1 MRWKVPFALINRS
14 LSVKLFLAVT
24 TVIGLTIAVFVLVQ
38 VQHETEM
45 LISLFLC
52 LSAVLYFCLYL
63 LVLRP
68 VQHLTEI
75 VKEIDRGEY
84 DGGEQVRGED
94 ELGQLA
100 LSLSELNRK
109 LEARTAD
116 LIRKG
121 VDYQALISSVSN
133 YVVAINRNFEII
145 MVNER
150 FQSKFGMRSKGIC
163 YRDWKNRS
171 SKCENCLVE
180 QSFSDGQIHTSEE
193 TVIFRDGSRGQMEVR
208 ATPVKN
214 EQGEVIYVLE
224 AATDITEK
232 RKLEQEIGPGT
243 GSLEERVAERLKHLQ
258 ASEEKYRTMFERCQD
273 MIWFTDPQGQ
283 IVDINPCGV
292 DMLGYR
298 KKDELLAVG
307 SLSDLFEGPGE
318 MERFRQQ
325 LLANGMV
332 RDLLTRYKTKGGNAL
347 DISLSANLISDE
359 DGRIIG
365 YQGIARDITQQKQI
379 IDEMRRNS
387 EQLSALNRISLTVS
401 SSLQV
406 NEVLANTI
414 DLIVN
419 VLQVGSVR
427 VYLLAEGG
435 KHLYLA
441 AAHGLSREFVQHPLV
456 QRRALGEG
464 LLGQVAQQ
472 GETVIAEEVHQ
483 LGSLYR
489 DAVQKEGLQSV
500 AYIPLRSKG
509 NTVGVLSAS
518 SHFSEKFSSQ
528 QIEFLTSIGN
538 QIGMAVENANLY
550 EETRKALEDLSA
562 AQEQVMRTEK
572 LASLG
577 KLAATIAHE
586 INNPLAVV
594 LTYIRL
600 MLKLID
606 RQHFTP
612 ERLEDINRYLV
623 TMEAETSRCGEIV
636 KNLLAFARQS
646 QIDMKANSIR
656 EIIDRTLPLVSHD
669 LELRG
674 IKLVKNLEAHIPQV
688 HCDFKQIQQALLNVL
703 GNAAEAMTEGGILTL
718 EVCQS
723 AKGDYVEVVV
733 TDTGYGIPPENLK
746 DVFEPFFTT
755 KEERKGVGLGLA
767 VVYGIVAR
775 HQGKIEVESP
785 PVGGET
791 GSRFSILLPIEVKTA
806 EAPGEKGPARSP
818 TNFDMSTGGIG

>member
-1 MRWKVPFALINRS
+1 MALIKRS
-14 LSVKLFLAVT
+14 LSLKLFLAVT
-24 TVIGLTIAVFVLVQ
+24 TVIGLIMLAFALMNTQYEKKI
-38 VQHETEM
+38 

-52 LSAVLYFCLYL
+52 LSAGLYFCLL
-63 LVLRP
+63 FLVLRP
-68 VQHLTEI
+68 VRRLAEMAKQ
-75 VKEIDRGEY
+75 IDHGDDNGRVSVGS
-84 DGGEQVRGED
+84 ED
-94 ELGQLA
+94 EFEQLGVSLNE
-100 LSLSELNRK
+100 LSRK
-109 LEARTAD
+109 LKVRTAD
-116 LIRKG
+116 LLKKRAA
-121 VDYQALISSVSN
+121 YQALISSVSN

-150 FQSKFGMRSKGIC
+150 FQSEFGMHSEGIC

-171 SKCENCLVE
+171 SKCENCPVE
-180 QSFSDGQIHTSEE
+180 RSFLDGEIHTSEE
-193 TVIFRDGSRGQMEVR
+193 TVVFKDGRQGQMEVR
-208 ATPVKN
+208 TTPVKN

-243 GSLEERVAERLKHLQ
+243 GSLEERVVERFKHLQ

-273 MIWFTDPQGQ
+273 MIWFTDPQGKM
-283 IVDINPCGV
+283 VDINPCGV

-298 KKDELLAVG
+298 IKDELLAVD
-307 SLSDLFEGPGE
+307 SLSELLEDPGE
-318 MERFRQQ
+318 LARFRQQ
-325 LLANGMV
+325 LLENGMV
-332 RDLLTRYKTKGGNAL
+332 KDLVTRYKTKQGNAL

-359 DGRIIG
+359 NGRIIG
-365 YQGIARDITQQKQI
+365 YEGIARDITRQKQM

-406 NEVLANTI
+406 EEVLANTI
-414 DLIVN
+414 DLIIS

-427 VYLLAEGG
+427 VYFLAEGG
-435 KHLYLA
+435 EHLYLA
-441 AAHGLSREFVQHPLV
+441 AARGLSREFVENPLV

-464 LLGQVAQQ
+464 LLGDVALQ
-472 GETVIAEEVHQ
+472 GETVIAEDPSQV
-483 LGSLYR
+483 GALYR
-489 DAVQKEGLQSV
+489 DAVQREGLQSV

-509 NTVGVLSAS
+509 RTVGVLSAS

-550 EETRKALEDLSA
+550 EKTRKALEDVSA

-586 INNPLAVV
+586 INNPIAVV

-600 MLKLID
+600 MLKLIG
-606 RQHFTP
+606 RQHFSP
-612 ERLEDINRYLV
+612 ERLEDINRYLA

-656 EIIDRTLPLVSHD
+656 KIIDRTLPLVSHD

-674 IKLVKNLEAHIPQV
+674 IRLVKKLEEHIPDVQ
-688 HCDFKQIQQALLNVL
+688 CDFKQIQQVVLNVL
-703 GNAAEAMTEGGILTL
+703 GNAAEAMTEGGTLTL
-718 EVCQS
+718 QVCQA

-733 TDTGYGIPPENLK
+733 TDTGCGIPPENLK
-746 DVFEPFFTT
+746 DIFEPFFTT
-755 KEERKGVGLGLA
+755 KEQGKGVGLGLA

-775 HQGKIEVESP
+775 HHGTVEVESP
-785 PVGGET
+785 PVGGES
-791 GSRFSILLPIEVKTA
+791 GSRFRIRLPIAVETG
-806 EAPGEKGPARSP
+806 EADEPGGDSQI
-818 TNFDMSTGGIG
+818 SHQL

>member
-1 MRWKVPFALINRS
+1 MRRKLPLALINRS

-24 TVIGLTIAVFVLVQ
+24 TVISLTIGAFTLVEVEHEKKVL
-38 VQHETEM
+38 
-45 LISLFLC
+45 IILFLC
-52 LSAVLYFCLYL
+52 LLGGLYFCLHF

-68 VQHLTEI
+68 VGRLADMAKQ
-75 VKEIDRGEY
+75 IDHGDY
-84 DGGEQVRGED
+84 DGRVSVGSED

-100 LSLSELNRK
+100 VSLNELSRK
-109 LEARTAD
+109 LKVRTAD
-116 LIRKG
+116 LIKKR

-150 FQSKFGMRSKGIC
+150 FQSEFGMHSEGIC

-171 SKCENCLVE
+171 TKCENCPVE
-180 QSFSDGQIHTSEE
+180 RSFLDGKIHTSEE
-193 TVIFRDGSRGQMEVR
+193 TVVFKDGRQGQMEVR
-208 ATPVKN
+208 TTPVKN
-214 EQGEVIYVLE
+214 ERGEVIYVLE

-232 RKLEQEIGPGT
+232 RRLEEELGPGA
-243 GSLEERVAERLKHLQ
+243 GSLEERVAERFKHLQ

-273 MIWFTDPQGQ
+273 MILFADPQGKM
-283 IVDINPCGV
+283 VDINPCGV

-298 KKDELLAVG
+298 SKDELLAVG
-307 SLSDLFEGPGE
+307 SLSELFENPAE
-318 MERFRQQ
+318 LARFRQQ

-332 RDLLTRYKTKGGNAL
+332 RDLVTRYKTKEGKAL

-359 DGRIIG
+359 NGRIIG
-365 YQGIARDITQQKQI
+365 YEGIARDISRQKQMV
-379 IDEMRRNS
+379 DEMRRNS

-414 DLIVN
+414 DLIVS
-419 VLQVGSVR
+419 VLEVGSVR

-435 KHLYLA
+435 EHLYLA
-441 AAHGLSREFVQHPLV
+441 AAHGLSREFVEDPLV

-464 LLGQVAQQ
+464 LLEEVAQQ
-472 GETVIAEEVHQ
+472 GEAVIAEDAKQ

-509 NTVGVLSAS
+509 HTVGVLSAS

-550 EETRKALEDLSA
+550 EKTRKALEDLGA

-600 MLKLID
+600 MLKLIG

-612 ERLEDINRYLV
+612 ERLEDINRYLA
-623 TMEAETSRCGEIV
+623 TMEAETSRCGDIV

-674 IKLVKNLEAHIPQV
+674 IRLVKNVEAHIPHV

-703 GNAAEAMTEGGILTL
+703 GNAAEAMTEGGTLTL
-718 EVCQS
+718 QVCQA
-723 AKGDYVEVVV
+723 AKGGYVEVVV
-733 TDTGYGIPPENLK
+733 TDTGCGIPPENLK
-746 DVFEPFFTT
+746 DIFEPFFTT

-775 HQGKIEVESP
+775 HHGKIEVESP
-785 PVGGET
+785 PVGGES
-791 GSRFSILLPIEVKTA
+791 GSRFRILLPIAVETG
-806 EAPGEKGPARSP
+806 EADE
-818 TNFDMSTGGIG
+818 GGRTRQISHQL

>member
-1 MRWKVPFALINRS
+1 MRRKLPLALLNRS
-14 LSVKLFLAVT
+14 LSVKLFLAVI
-24 TVIGLTIAVFVLVQ
+24 TVIGLIMLAFALMNTQYEKKI
-38 VQHETEM
+38 

-52 LSAVLYFCLYL
+52 LSASLYCCLYF

-68 VQHLTEI
+68 VRRLTELTNH
-75 VKEIDRGEY
+75 IDQGNY
-84 DGGEQVRGED
+84 DRPVSVGSED
-94 ELGQLA
+94 ELGQLVE
-100 LSLSELNRK
+100 SLNELNRK
-109 LEARTAD
+109 LKARTAD
-116 LIRKG
+116 LLKKRA
-121 VDYQALISSVSN
+121 DYQALISSVSN
-133 YVVAINRNFEII
+133 YVVAINRNFEIV

-150 FQSKFGMRSKGIC
+150 FQSEFGIHSEGIC

-171 SKCENCLVE
+171 TKCENCPVE
-180 QSFSDGQIHTSEE
+180 RSFLDGKIHTSEE
-193 TVIFRDGSRGQMEVR
+193 TVVFKDGRQGQMAVR
-208 ATPVKN
+208 TTPVKN
-214 EQGEVIYVLE
+214 EQGDVIYVLE

-232 RKLEQEIGPGT
+232 RRLEEELGPGA
-243 GSLEERVAERLKHLQ
+243 GSLEERVAERFKHLQ
-258 ASEEKYRTMFERCQD
+258 TSAEKYRTMFERCQD
-273 MIWFTDPQGQ
+273 MILFADPQGK

-292 DMLGYR
+292 DMLGYGS
-298 KKDELLAVG
+298 KDELLAVD
-307 SLSDLFEGPGE
+307 SLSELFDDPGE
-318 MERFRQQ
+318 LARFRQQ
-325 LLANGMV
+325 LLENGMV
-332 RDLLTRYKTKGGNAL
+332 KGLVTRYKTKHGNTL

-359 DGRIIG
+359 NGRIIG
-365 YQGIARDITQQKQI
+365 YEGIARDITRQKQM

-406 NEVLANTI
+406 EEVLANTI
-414 DLIVN
+414 DLIVS

-427 VYLLAEGG
+427 VYFLAEGG
-435 KHLYLA
+435 EHLYLA
-441 AAHGLSREFVQHPLV
+441 AAHGLSREFVEDPLV

-464 LLGQVAQQ
+464 LLGDVAQQ
-472 GETVIAEEVHQ
+472 GETVIAEDTNQV
-483 LGSLYR
+483 GALYR

-509 NTVGVLSAS
+509 RTVGVLSAS

-550 EETRKALEDLSA
+550 EKTRKALEDVSA

-600 MLKLID
+600 MLKLIG

-612 ERLEDINRYLV
+612 ERLEDINRYLA
-623 TMEAETSRCGEIV
+623 TMEVETSRCGEIV

-656 EIIDRTLPLVSHD
+656 KIIDRTLPLVSHD

-674 IKLVKNLEAHIPQV
+674 IRLVKKLEEHIPDVQ
-688 HCDFKQIQQALLNVL
+688 CDFKQIQQALLNVL
-703 GNAAEAMTEGGILTL
+703 GNAAEAMTEGGTLTL
-718 EVCQS
+718 QVCQA
-723 AKGDYVEVVV
+723 AKTGYVEVVV
-733 TDTGYGIPPENLK
+733 TDTGCGIPPENLK
-746 DVFEPFFTT
+746 DIFEPFFTT

-775 HQGKIEVESP
+775 HRGTIEVESP

-791 GSRFSILLPIEVKTA
+791 GSRFRILLPIAVETG
-806 EAPGEKGPARSP
+806 EADEPEGTSQI
-818 TNFDMSTGGIG
+818 SSQL

>member
-1 MRWKVPFALINRS
+1 MRRKQPFSLINRS
-14 LSVKLFLAVT
+14 LSLKLFLALT
-24 TVIGLTIAVFVLVQ
+24 TVIGLTLVAFTLIK
-38 VQHETEM
+38 VQHEKIA

-52 LSAVLYFCLYL
+52 LSAGLYGCLYF

-68 VQHLTEI
+68 VHRLADMA
-75 VKEIDRGEY
+75 KEIDRGNH
-84 DGGEQVRGED
+84 DGRTRVRAED

-100 LSLSELNRK
+100 QSLNKLNRK
-109 LEARTAD
+109 LEVRTVD
-116 LIRKG
+116 LIKKR

-133 YVVAINRNFEII
+133 YVVAINRNFEMI
-145 MVNER
+145 MVNDR
-150 FQSKFGMRSKGIC
+150 FQSAFGMRSEGIC
-163 YRDWKNRS
+163 YRDWKKRDT
-171 SKCENCLVE
+171 KCENCLVE
-180 QSFSDGQIHTSEE
+180 KSFLDGRIHASEE
-193 TVIFRDGSRGQMEVR
+193 TVIFKDGSRGRIAVR

-214 EQGEVIYVLE
+214 ERGEVIYVLE

-232 RKLEQEIGPGT
+232 RHLEEEIGPGT

-283 IVDINPCGV
+283 MVDINPCGV
-292 DMLGYR
+292 DMLGYPS
-298 KKDELLAVG
+298 KDELLEVG
-307 SLSDLFEGPGE
+307 SLSELFQDPGE
-318 MERFRQQ
+318 VERFRQQ

-332 RDLLTRYKTKGGNAL
+332 RDLVTRYKTKQGMSL
-347 DISLSANLISDE
+347 DVLLSANLISDE
-359 DGRIIG
+359 NGRIIG
-365 YQGIARDITQQKQI
+365 YQGIARDITQQKQMI
-379 IDEMRRNS
+379 EEMRRNS

-406 NEVLANTI
+406 DEVLANSI
-414 DLIVN
+414 DLIVS

-427 VYLLAEGG
+427 VYLLAEDGE
-435 KHLYLA
+435 HLYLA
-441 AAHGLSREFVQHPLV
+441 AAHGLSREFVENPLV

-464 LLGQVAQQ
+464 LLGEVAQQ
-472 GETVIAEEVHQ
+472 GETIIAEGINQV
-483 LGSLYR
+483 GSIYR

-509 NTVGVLSAS
+509 QTLGVLSAS
-518 SHFSEKFSSQ
+518 SHSTEKFSSQ

-550 EETRKALEDLSA
+550 EKTRKALEDVSA

-586 INNPLAVV
+586 INNPLAAV

-600 MLKLID
+600 MLKLIA

-612 ERLEDINRYLV
+612 ERLEDINRYLA

-646 QIDMKANSIR
+646 QVDMKANSIR
-656 EIIDRTLPLVSHD
+656 EIIDRTLPLVLHD

-674 IKLVKNLEAHIPQV
+674 IRLVKNLEAHIPQV

-703 GNAAEAMTEGGILTL
+703 GNAAEAMTEGGTLTL
-718 EVCQS
+718 QVCQ
-723 AKGDYVEVVV
+723 ATKGDYVEVVV
-733 TDTGYGIPPENLK
+733 TDTGCGIPPESLK
-746 DVFEPFFTT
+746 DIFEPFFTT

-775 HQGKIEVESP
+775 HHGKIEVESP
-785 PVGGET
+785 PAGGET
-791 GSRFSILLPIEVKTA
+791 GSRFRILLPVAVETA
-806 EAPGEKGPARSP
+806 EAGEGERTSQISHLP
-818 TNFDMSTGGIG
+818 

>member
-1 MRWKVPFALINRS
+1 MRRKLPLALINRS

-24 TVIGLTIAVFVLVQ
+24 TVIGLTIVAFALVK
-38 VQHETEM
+38 VQHEKKM

-52 LSAVLYFCLYL
+52 LSAGLYFCLHF

-68 VQHLTEI
+68 VRRLADMAKQ
-75 VKEIDRGEY
+75 IDHGDY
-84 DGGEQVRGED
+84 DGRVSVGSED
-94 ELGQLA
+94 ELEQLA
-100 LSLSELNRK
+100 VSLNELSRK
-109 LEARTAD
+109 LKMRTTD
-116 LIRKG
+116 LIKKR

-133 YVVAINRNFEII
+133 YVVAINRNFEMI

-150 FQSKFGMRSKGIC
+150 FQSEFGMHSEGIC

-171 SKCENCLVE
+171 TKCENCPVE
-180 QSFSDGQIHTSEE
+180 RSFLDGKIHTSEE
-193 TVIFRDGSRGQMEVR
+193 TVVFKDGRQGQMEVR
-208 ATPVKN
+208 TTPVKN

-232 RKLEQEIGPGT
+232 RRLEGELGPGA
-243 GSLEERVAERLKHLQ
+243 GSLEERVAERFKHLQ
-258 ASEEKYRTMFERCQD
+258 TLEEKYRTMFERCQD
-273 MIWFTDPQGQ
+273 MILFADPQGK

-298 KKDELLAVG
+298 SKDELLAVD
-307 SLSDLFEGPGE
+307 SLSELFENPGE
-318 MERFRQQ
+318 LARFRQQ
-325 LLANGMV
+325 LLENGMV
-332 RDLLTRYKTKGGNAL
+332 KDLVTRYKTKQGNAL

-359 DGRIIG
+359 NGRIIG
-365 YQGIARDITQQKQI
+365 YEGIARDITRHKQM

-406 NEVLANTI
+406 EEVLANTI
-414 DLIVN
+414 DLIIS

-427 VYLLAEGG
+427 VYFLAEGG
-435 KHLYLA
+435 EHLYLA
-441 AAHGLSREFVQHPLV
+441 AARGLSREFVENPLV

-464 LLGQVAQQ
+464 LLGDVALQ
-472 GETVIAEEVHQ
+472 GETVIAEDTSQV
-483 LGSLYR
+483 GTLYR

-509 NTVGVLSAS
+509 HTVGVLSAS
-518 SHFSEKFSSQ
+518 SHSSQQFSSQ

-550 EETRKALEDLSA
+550 EKTRKALEDVSA

-586 INNPLAVV
+586 INNPIAVI

-600 MLKLID
+600 MLKLIG
-606 RQHFTP
+606 RQRFTP
-612 ERLEDINRYLV
+612 ERLEDINRYLA

-656 EIIDRTLPLVSHD
+656 KIIDRTLPLVSHD

-674 IKLVKNLEAHIPQV
+674 IRLVKKLEEHIPDIQ
-688 HCDFKQIQQALLNVL
+688 CDFKQIQQALLNVL
-703 GNAAEAMTEGGILTL
+703 GNAAEAMTEGGTLTL
-718 EVCQS
+718 QVCQA

-733 TDTGYGIPPENLK
+733 TDTGCGIPPENLK
-746 DVFEPFFTT
+746 DIFEPFFTT

-775 HQGKIEVESP
+775 HQGTVEVESP
-785 PVGGET
+785 PVDGES
-791 GSRFSILLPIEVKTA
+791 GSRFRIRLPIAVETG
-806 EAPGEKGPARSP
+806 EADEREGDSQI
-818 TNFDMSTGGIG
+818 SHQL

>member
-1 MRWKVPFALINRS
+1 MRRKLSLALINRG
-14 LSVKLFLAVT
+14 LSVKLFVAVT
-24 TVIGLTIAVFVLVQ
+24 TVIGLIIVAFALVKVQ
-38 VQHETEM
+38 VEKKT

-52 LSAVLYFCLYL
+52 LSAGLYFCLHF

-68 VQHLTEI
+68 VRRLADMAEQM
-75 VKEIDRGEY
+75 DRGEH
-84 DGGEQVRGED
+84 DGRPQVKAED
-94 ELGQLA
+94 ELAQLGQRLN
-100 LSLSELNRK
+100 ELNRN
-109 LEARTAD
+109 LEVRTDA
-116 LIRKG
+116 LLKKRA
-121 VDYQALISSVSN
+121 DYQALISSVSN

-150 FQSKFGMRSKGIC
+150 VKSEFGMYPGGIC

-171 SKCENCLVE
+171 SKCENCPVE
-180 QSFSDGQIHTSEE
+180 KSFLDGEIHTSEE
-193 TVIFRDGSRGQMEVR
+193 TVIFKDGRQGQMEVR
-208 ATPVKN
+208 TTPVIN
-214 EQGEVIYVLE
+214 EGGEVIYVLE

-232 RKLEQEIGPGT
+232 RKLEEEIGPGT
-243 GSLEERVAERLKHLQ
+243 GSLEERVAERFKHLQ

-273 MIWFTDPQGQ
+273 MIWFTDPQGK

-298 KKDELLAVG
+298 SKDELLALG
-307 SLSDLFEGPGE
+307 SLSELFEDPGE
-318 MERFRQQ
+318 LERFRQQ
-325 LLANGMV
+325 LLENGV
-332 RDLLTRYKTKGGNAL
+332 VKGLVTRHKTKQGNAL
-347 DISLSANLISDE
+347 DISLTANLINDE
-359 DGRIIG
+359 NGQIIG
-365 YQGIARDITQQKQI
+365 YEGIARDITQHKQM

-401 SSLQV
+401 SSLHV
-406 NEVLANTI
+406 DEVLANTI

-435 KHLYLA
+435 EHLYLA
-441 AAHGLSREFVQHPLV
+441 AARGLSREFVENSLV

-464 LLGQVAQQ
+464 LLGEVAQQ
-472 GETVIAEEVHQ
+472 GRTVIAEDTSQV
-483 LGSLYR
+483 GSLYR

-509 NTVGVLSAS
+509 QTLGVLSAS
-518 SHFSEKFSSQ
+518 SHFSEKFSRQ

-538 QIGMAVENANLY
+538 QIGMAVENANLF
-550 EETRKALEDLSA
+550 EKTRKALEDVSA

-600 MLKLID
+600 MLKLIG

-612 ERLEDINRYLV
+612 ERLEDINRYLA

-656 EIIDRTLPLVSHD
+656 EIIERTLPLVLHD

-674 IKLVKNLEAHIPQV
+674 IRLVKNLEAHLPQV
-688 HCDFKQIQQALLNVL
+688 QCDFKQIQQALLNVL
-703 GNAAEAMTEGGILTL
+703 GNAAEAMTEGGTLTL
-718 EVCQS
+718 EVCQA

-733 TDTGYGIPPENLK
+733 TDTGSGIPPENLK
-746 DVFEPFFTT
+746 DIFEPFFTT
-755 KEERKGVGLGLA
+755 KEERKGIGLGLA

-775 HQGKIEVESP
+775 HHGKIEVESP

-791 GSRFSILLPIEVKTA
+791 GSRFRILLPIAVETA
-806 EAPGEKGPARSP
+806 EADEPGR
-818 TNFDMSTGGIG
+818 TNQISHQL

>member
-1 MRWKVPFALINRS
+1 MALIKRS
-14 LSVKLFLAVT
+14 LSLKLFLAVT
-24 TVIGLTIAVFVLVQ
+24 TVIGLIMLAFALMNTQYEKKI
-38 VQHETEM
+38 

-52 LSAVLYFCLYL
+52 LSAGLYFCLL
-63 LVLRP
+63 FLVLRP
-68 VQHLTEI
+68 VRRLAEMAKQ
-75 VKEIDRGEY
+75 IDHGDDNGRVSVGS
-84 DGGEQVRGED
+84 ED
-94 ELGQLA
+94 EFEQLGVSLNE
-100 LSLSELNRK
+100 LSRK
-109 LEARTAD
+109 LKVRTAD
-116 LIRKG
+116 LLKKRAA
-121 VDYQALISSVSN
+121 YQALISSVSN

-150 FQSKFGMRSKGIC
+150 FQSEFGMHSEGIC

-171 SKCENCLVE
+171 SKCENCPVE
-180 QSFSDGQIHTSEE
+180 RSFLDGEIHTSEE
-193 TVIFRDGSRGQMEVR
+193 TVVFKDGRQGQMEVR
-208 ATPVKN
+208 TTPVKN

-232 RKLEQEIGPGT
+232 KKLEQEIGPGT
-243 GSLEERVAERLKHLQ
+243 GSLEERVVERFKHLQ

-273 MIWFTDPQGQ
+273 MIWFTDPQGKM
-283 IVDINPCGV
+283 VDINPCGV

-298 KKDELLAVG
+298 IKDELLAVD
-307 SLSDLFEGPGE
+307 SLSELWEDPGE
-318 MERFRQQ
+318 LARFRQQ
-325 LLANGMV
+325 LLENGMV
-332 RDLLTRYKTKGGNAL
+332 KDLVTRYKTKQGNAL
-347 DISLSANLISDE
+347 NISLSANLISDE
-359 DGRIIG
+359 NGRIIG
-365 YQGIARDITQQKQI
+365 YEGIARDITRQKQI

-406 NEVLANTI
+406 EEVLANTI
-414 DLIVN
+414 DLIIS

-427 VYLLAEGG
+427 VYFLAEGG
-435 KHLYLA
+435 ENLYLA
-441 AAHGLSREFVQHPLV
+441 AARGLSREFVENPLV

-464 LLGQVAQQ
+464 LLGDVALQ
-472 GETVIAEEVHQ
+472 GETVIAEDPSQV
-483 LGSLYR
+483 GALYR
-489 DAVQKEGLQSV
+489 DAVQREGLQSV

-509 NTVGVLSAS
+509 RTVGVLSAS

-550 EETRKALEDLSA
+550 EKTRKALEDVGA

-586 INNPLAVV
+586 INNPIAVV

-600 MLKLID
+600 MLKLIG

-612 ERLEDINRYLV
+612 ERLEDINRYLA

-656 EIIDRTLPLVSHD
+656 KIIDRTLPLVSHD

-674 IKLVKNLEAHIPQV
+674 IRLVKKLEEHIPDVQ
-688 HCDFKQIQQALLNVL
+688 CDFKQIQQVVLNVL
-703 GNAAEAMTEGGILTL
+703 GNAAEAMTEGGTLTL
-718 EVCQS
+718 QVCQA

-733 TDTGYGIPPENLK
+733 TDTGCGIPPENLK
-746 DVFEPFFTT
+746 DIFEPFFTT
-755 KEERKGVGLGLA
+755 KEQGKGVGLGLA

-775 HQGKIEVESP
+775 HHGTVEVESP
-785 PVGGET
+785 PVGGES
-791 GSRFSILLPIEVKTA
+791 GSRFRIRLPIAVEIG
-806 EAPGEKGPARSP
+806 EADEPGGDSQISP
-818 TNFDMSTGGIG
+818 QL

>member
-1 MRWKVPFALINRS
+1 MRRKLPLALINRS

-24 TVIGLTIAVFVLVQ
+24 TVIGLTLVAFALVK
-38 VQHETEM
+38 VQHEKKT

-52 LSAVLYFCLYL
+52 LSAGLYFCLHF

-68 VQHLTEI
+68 VRRLADMA
-75 VKEIDRGEY
+75 KEIDQGDY
-84 DGGEQVRGED
+84 DGRTQVKGED
-94 ELGQLA
+94 ELAQLGE
-100 LSLSELNRK
+100 SLNELKRNLK
-109 LEARTAD
+109 ARTAA
-116 LIRKG
+116 LLKKRA
-121 VDYQALISSVSN
+121 DYQALISSVSN

-150 FQSKFGMRSKGIC
+150 VQSEFGMHPDGIC

-171 SKCENCLVE
+171 SKCENCPVE
-180 QSFSDGQIHTSEE
+180 KSFLDGEIHTSEE
-193 TVIFRDGSRGQMEVR
+193 TVIFKDGRQGQMEVR

-214 EQGEVIYVLE
+214 ERGEVIYVLE

-258 ASEEKYRTMFERCQD
+258 ASEEKYRSMFERCQD
-273 MIWFTDPQGQ
+273 MIWFTDPQGKM
-283 IVDINPCGV
+283 VDINPCGV
-292 DMLGYR
+292 YLLGYR
-298 KKDELLAVG
+298 SKDALLAVG
-307 SLSDLFEGPGE
+307 SLNELFEDPGE
-318 MERFRQQ
+318 LVRFRQQ
-325 LLANGMV
+325 LLENGMV
-332 RDLLTRYKTKGGNAL
+332 RDLVTRHKTKQGNAL

-359 DGRIIG
+359 NGRIIG
-365 YQGIARDITQQKQI
+365 YEGIARDITQQKQM

-406 NEVLANTI
+406 DEVLANTI
-414 DLIVN
+414 DLIVS

-427 VYLLAEGG
+427 VYFLAEGG
-435 KHLYLA
+435 DHLYLA
-441 AAHGLSREFVQHPLV
+441 AAHGLSREFVEEPLV

-464 LLGQVAQQ
+464 LLGEVAQQ
-472 GETVIAEEVHQ
+472 GETVIAEDTSQ

-509 NTVGVLSAS
+509 RTVGVLSAS

-550 EETRKALEDLSA
+550 EKTREALEEVSA

-612 ERLEDINRYLV
+612 ERLEDINRYLA

-656 EIIDRTLPLVSHD
+656 EIVDRTLPLVLHD

-674 IKLVKNLEAHIPQV
+674 IRLVKSVEEHLPHVQ
-688 HCDFKQIQQALLNVL
+688 CDFKQIQQALLNVL
-703 GNAAEAMTEGGILTL
+703 GNAAEAMTAGGTLTL
-718 EVCQS
+718 RVCRA

-733 TDTGYGIPPENLK
+733 TDTGCGILPENLK
-746 DVFEPFFTT
+746 DIFEPFFTT

-775 HQGKIEVESP
+775 HHGKIEVESP
-785 PVGGET
+785 PVGGES
-791 GSRFSILLPIEVKTA
+791 GSRFRILLPIAVETA
-806 EAPGEKGPARSP
+806 DVDEPGRTSQ
-818 TNFDMSTGGIG
+818 MSNQL

>member
-1 MRWKVPFALINRS
+1 MV
-14 LSVKLFLAVT
+14 V
-24 TVIGLTIAVFVLVQ
+24 GLTIVAFALVKVQ
-38 VQHETEM
+38 VEKKT

-52 LSAVLYFCLYL
+52 LSAGLYFCLHF
-63 LVLRP
+63 LVIRP
-68 VQHLTEI
+68 VRRLADMAKQM
-75 VKEIDRGEY
+75 DRG
-84 DGGEQVRGED
+84 DHDVRSEVKGED
-94 ELGQLA
+94 ALGQLGQR
-100 LSLSELNRK
+100 LNDLNRK
-109 LEARTAD
+109 LKVRTAD
-116 LIRKG
+116 LIKKR

-150 FQSKFGMRSKGIC
+150 FQSEFGMRSEGVC

-171 SKCENCLVE
+171 SKCENCPVE
-180 QSFSDGQIHTSEE
+180 KSFLDGEIHTSEE
-193 TVIFRDGSRGQMEVR
+193 TVIFKDGRQGQMEVR

-214 EQGEVIYVLE
+214 ERGEVIYVLE

-232 RKLEQEIGPGT
+232 RRLEQEIGPGM
-243 GSLEERVAERLKHLQ
+243 GSLEERVAERLEYLQ

-273 MIWFTDPQGQ
+273 MIWFTDPQGK
-283 IVDINPCGV
+283 IMDMNPCGV

-298 KKDELLAVG
+298 SKDELLALG
-307 SLSDLFEGPGE
+307 SLSELFEDPGE
-318 MERFRQQ
+318 LERFSQQ
-325 LLANGMV
+325 LLGNGMV
-332 RDLLTRYKTKGGNAL
+332 RGFITRYRTREGNAL

-359 DGRIIG
+359 NGQIIG
-365 YQGIARDITQQKQI
+365 YEGIARDITQHKQM

-401 SSLQV
+401 SSLHV
-406 NEVLANTI
+406 DEVLANTI

-435 KHLYLA
+435 EHLYLA
-441 AAHGLSREFVQHPLV
+441 AARGLSREFVEDPLV
-456 QRRALGEG
+456 RRRALGEG
-464 LLGQVAQQ
+464 LLGEVAQQ
-472 GETVIAEEVHQ
+472 GETVIAEDVNQ
-483 LGSLYR
+483 VGSIYR

-500 AYIPLRSKG
+500 AYIPLRFKEQ
-509 NTVGVLSAS
+509 TLGVLSAS

-538 QIGMAVENANLY
+538 QIGMAVENANLF
-550 EETRKALEDLSA
+550 EKTRKALEDVSA

-600 MLKLID
+600 MLKLIA
-606 RQHFTP
+606 REHFTP
-612 ERLEDINRYLV
+612 GRLEDINRYLA
-623 TMEAETSRCGEIV
+623 TMEAETSRCGEVV

-646 QIDMKANSIR
+646 QVDMRANSIP
-656 EIIDRTLPLVSHD
+656 EIIDRTLPLVLHD

-674 IKLVKNLEAHIPQV
+674 IKLVKDLEADIPQV
-688 HCDFKQIQQALLNVL
+688 QCDFKQIQQALLNVL
-703 GNAAEAMTEGGILTL
+703 GNAAEAMTEGGTLTL
-718 EVCQS
+718 QVCQ
-723 AKGDYVEVVV
+723 AANGDYVEVVV
-733 TDTGYGIPPENLK
+733 TDTGCGIPSENLK
-746 DVFEPFFTT
+746 DIFEPFFTT

-767 VVYGIVAR
+767 VVYGIVTR

-785 PVGGET
+785 PAGGET
-791 GSRFSILLPIEVKTA
+791 GSRFRIFLPIAVETVDA
-806 EAPGEKGPARSP
+806 DERGS
-818 TNFDMSTGGIG
+818 DSQISHQL

>member
-1 MRWKVPFALINRS
+1 MRRKLPLALINRS

-24 TVIGLTIAVFVLVQ
+24 TVISLTIGAFTLVEVEHEKKVL
-38 VQHETEM
+38 
-45 LISLFLC
+45 IILFLC
-52 LSAVLYFCLYL
+52 LLGGLYFCLHF

-68 VQHLTEI
+68 VGRLADMAKQ
-75 VKEIDRGEY
+75 IDHGDY
-84 DGGEQVRGED
+84 DGRVSVGSED

-100 LSLSELNRK
+100 VSLNELSRK
-109 LEARTAD
+109 LKVRTAD
-116 LIRKG
+116 LIKKR

-150 FQSKFGMRSKGIC
+150 FQSEFGMHSEGIC

-171 SKCENCLVE
+171 TKCENCPVE
-180 QSFSDGQIHTSEE
+180 RSFLDGKIHTSEE
-193 TVIFRDGSRGQMEVR
+193 TVVFKDGRQGQMEVR
-208 ATPVKN
+208 TTPVKN
-214 EQGEVIYVLE
+214 ERGEVIYVLE

-232 RKLEQEIGPGT
+232 RRLEEELGPGA
-243 GSLEERVAERLKHLQ
+243 GSLEERVAERFKHLQ

-273 MIWFTDPQGQ
+273 MILFADPQGKM
-283 IVDINPCGV
+283 VDINPCGV

-298 KKDELLAVG
+298 SKDELLAVG
-307 SLSDLFEGPGE
+307 SLSELFENPAE
-318 MERFRQQ
+318 LARFRQQ

-332 RDLLTRYKTKGGNAL
+332 RDLVTRYKTKEGKAL

-359 DGRIIG
+359 NGRIIG
-365 YQGIARDITQQKQI
+365 YEGIARDISRQKQMV
-379 IDEMRRNS
+379 DEMRRNS

-414 DLIVN
+414 DLIVS
-419 VLQVGSVR
+419 VLEVGSVR

-435 KHLYLA
+435 EHLYLA
-441 AAHGLSREFVQHPLV
+441 AAHGLSREFVEDPLV

-464 LLGQVAQQ
+464 LLGEVAQQ
-472 GETVIAEEVHQ
+472 GEAVIAEDAKQ

-509 NTVGVLSAS
+509 HTVGVLSAS

-550 EETRKALEDLSA
+550 EKTRKALEDLGA

-600 MLKLID
+600 MLKLIG

-612 ERLEDINRYLV
+612 ERLEDINRYLA
-623 TMEAETSRCGEIV
+623 TMEAETSRCGDIV

-674 IKLVKNLEAHIPQV
+674 IRLVKNVEAHIPHV

-703 GNAAEAMTEGGILTL
+703 GNAAEAMTEGGTLTL
-718 EVCQS
+718 QVCQA
-723 AKGDYVEVVV
+723 AKGGYVEVVV
-733 TDTGYGIPPENLK
+733 TDTGCGIPPENLK
-746 DVFEPFFTT
+746 DIFEPFFTT

-775 HQGKIEVESP
+775 HHGKIEVESP
-785 PVGGET
+785 PVGGES
-791 GSRFSILLPIEVKTA
+791 GSRFRILLPIAVETG
-806 EAPGEKGPARSP
+806 EADE
-818 TNFDMSTGGIG
+818 GGRTRQISHQL

>member
-1 MRWKVPFALINRS
+1 MRRKLPLTLINRS

-24 TVIGLTIAVFVLVQ
+24 TVIGLIMLAFALMNTQYEKKI
-38 VQHETEM
+38 

-52 LSAVLYFCLYL
+52 LSAGLYCCLYF

-68 VQHLTEI
+68 VRRLTELTNHLDQGNY
-75 VKEIDRGEY
+75 DRPVSVGS
-84 DGGEQVRGED
+84 ED
-94 ELGQLA
+94 ELGQLGE
-100 LSLSELNRK
+100 SLNELNRK
-109 LEARTAD
+109 LKARTAD
-116 LIRKG
+116 LLKKRA
-121 VDYQALISSVSN
+121 DYQALISSVSN
-133 YVVAINRNFEII
+133 YVVAINRNFEIV

-150 FQSKFGMRSKGIC
+150 FQSEFGMHSEGIC

-171 SKCENCLVE
+171 TKCENCPVE
-180 QSFSDGQIHTSEE
+180 RSFLDGEIHTSEE
-193 TVIFRDGSRGQMEVR
+193 TVVFKDGRQGQMEVR
-208 ATPVKN
+208 TTPVKN

-232 RKLEQEIGPGT
+232 RRLEEELGPGA
-243 GSLEERVAERLKHLQ
+243 GSLEERVAERFKHLQ
-258 ASEEKYRTMFERCQD
+258 TSEEKYRTMFERCQD
-273 MIWFTDPQGQ
+273 MILFTDPQGK

-292 DMLGYR
+292 EMLGYGS
-298 KKDELLAVG
+298 KDELLAVD
-307 SLSDLFEGPGE
+307 SLSELFEDPGE
-318 MERFRQQ
+318 MVRFRQQ
-325 LLANGMV
+325 LLENGMV
-332 RDLLTRYKTKGGNAL
+332 KELVTRYKTKQGNAL

-359 DGRIIG
+359 NGRIIG
-365 YQGIARDITQQKQI
+365 YEGIARDITRQKQM

-406 NEVLANTI
+406 EEVLANTI
-414 DLIVN
+414 DLIVS
-419 VLQVGSVR
+419 VLEVGSVR
-427 VYLLAEGG
+427 IYFLAEGG
-435 KHLYLA
+435 GHLYLA
-441 AAHGLSREFVQHPLV
+441 AAHGLSREFVEDPLV
-456 QRRALGEG
+456 QRRAVGEG
-464 LLGQVAQQ
+464 LLGDVAQQ
-472 GETVIAEEVHQ
+472 GKAVIAEDANQV
-483 LGSLYR
+483 GTLYR
-489 DAVQKEGLQSV
+489 DAVQKEGLLSV

-509 NTVGVLSAS
+509 RTVGVLSAS

-550 EETRKALEDLSA
+550 EKTRKALEDVSA
-562 AQEQVMRTEK
+562 AQEQVMHTEK

-600 MLKLID
+600 MLKLIG

-612 ERLEDINRYLV
+612 ERLEDINRYLA

-656 EIIDRTLPLVSHD
+656 KIIDRTLPLVSHD

-674 IKLVKNLEAHIPQV
+674 IRLVKNLEEHIPDVQ
-688 HCDFKQIQQALLNVL
+688 CDFKQIQQALLNVL
-703 GNAAEAMTEGGILTL
+703 GNAAEAMTEGGTLTL
-718 EVCQS
+718 QVCQA

-733 TDTGYGIPPENLK
+733 TDTGCGIPPENLK
-746 DVFEPFFTT
+746 DIFEPFFTT
-755 KEERKGVGLGLA
+755 KEEMKGVGLGLA

-775 HQGKIEVESP
+775 HHGTVEVESP
-785 PVGGET
+785 PVGGES
-791 GSRFSILLPIEVKTA
+791 GSRFRIRLPIAVETG
-806 EAPGEKGPARSP
+806 EADELEGDSQI
-818 TNFDMSTGGIG
+818 SHQL

>member
-1 MRWKVPFALINRS
+1 MRRKLLLALINRS

-24 TVIGLTIAVFVLVQ
+24 TVIGLIMLAFALMNTQYEKKI
-38 VQHETEM
+38 

-52 LSAVLYFCLYL
+52 LSAGLYCCLHY

-68 VQHLTEI
+68 VRRLTELTNHL
-75 VKEIDRGEY
+75 DQGNY
-84 DGGEQVRGED
+84 DEPVSVGSDD

-100 LSLSELNRK
+100 VSLDELSRK
-109 LEARTAD
+109 LKVRTAD
-116 LIRKG
+116 LLKKRA
-121 VDYQALISSVSN
+121 DYQALISSVSN

-150 FQSKFGMRSKGIC
+150 FQSEFGLQSEGIC

-171 SKCENCLVE
+171 TKCENCPVE
-180 QSFSDGQIHTSEE
+180 RSFLDGKIHTSEE
-193 TVIFRDGSRGQMEVR
+193 TVVFKDGRQGQMEVR
-208 ATPVKN
+208 TTPVKN

-232 RKLEQEIGPGT
+232 RRLEEELGPGA
-243 GSLEERVAERLKHLQ
+243 GSLEERVAERFKHLQ
-258 ASEEKYRTMFERCQD
+258 TSEEKYRTMFERCQD
-273 MIWFTDPQGQ
+273 MILFADPQGK

-292 DMLGYR
+292 DMLGYGS
-298 KKDELLAVG
+298 KDELLTVD
-307 SLSDLFEGPGE
+307 SLSELFEDPGDLV
-318 MERFRQQ
+318 RFRQQ
-325 LLANGMV
+325 LLENGMV
-332 RDLLTRYKTKGGNAL
+332 KGLVTRYKTKQGNAL
-347 DISLSANLISDE
+347 DILLSANLISDE
-359 DGRIIG
+359 NGRIIG
-365 YQGIARDITQQKQI
+365 YEGIARDITRQKQM

-406 NEVLANTI
+406 EEVLANTN
-414 DLIVN
+414 DLIVS

-427 VYLLAEGG
+427 VYFLAEGG
-435 KHLYLA
+435 DHLYLA
-441 AAHGLSREFVQHPLV
+441 AAHGLSREFVEDPLV
-456 QRRALGEG
+456 QRRAVGEG
-464 LLGQVAQQ
+464 LLGDVAQQ
-472 GETVIAEEVHQ
+472 GKAVIAEDANQV
-483 LGSLYR
+483 GTFYR
-489 DAVQKEGLQSV
+489 DAVQKEGLLSV

-509 NTVGVLSAS
+509 RTVGVLSAS

-550 EETRKALEDLSA
+550 EKTRKALEDVSA

-600 MLKLID
+600 MLKLVG

-612 ERLEDINRYLV
+612 ERLEDINRYLA
-623 TMEAETSRCGEIV
+623 TMEAETGRCGEIV

-646 QIDMKANSIR
+646 QIDMRANSIR
-656 EIIDRTLPLVSHD
+656 KIIDRTLPLVSHD

-674 IKLVKNLEAHIPQV
+674 IRLVKNLEEDIPDVQ
-688 HCDFKQIQQALLNVL
+688 CDFKQIQQVLLNVL
-703 GNAAEAMTEGGILTL
+703 GNAAEAMTEGGTLTL
-718 EVCQS
+718 QVCQA

-733 TDTGYGIPPENLK
+733 TDTGCGIPPENLE
-746 DVFEPFFTT
+746 DIFEPFFTT
-755 KEERKGVGLGLA
+755 KEEMKGVGLGLA

-775 HQGKIEVESP
+775 HHGTVEVESP
-785 PVGGET
+785 PVGGES
-791 GSRFSILLPIEVKTA
+791 GSRFRIRLPIAVETG
-806 EAPGEKGPARSP
+806 EADEREGDSHI
-818 TNFDMSTGGIG
+818 SHQL

>member
-1 MRWKVPFALINRS
+1 MRRKMPLALIRRS
-14 LSVKLFLAVT
+14 LSIKLFLAVAM
-24 TVIGLTIAVFVLVQ
+24 VVGLIIVAFALAKVQ
-38 VQHETEM
+38 VEKKT

-52 LSAVLYFCLYL
+52 LSAGLYFCLHF

-68 VQHLTEI
+68 VRRLADMA
-75 VKEIDRGEY
+75 KEIDQGGY
-84 DGGEQVRGED
+84 DGRVSVGSED
-94 ELGQLA
+94 ELGQLGESLNE
-100 LSLSELNRK
+100 LSRK
-109 LEARTAD
+109 LKVRTAD
-116 LIRKG
+116 LIKKRA
-121 VDYQALISSVSN
+121 DYQALISSVSN

-150 FQSKFGMRSKGIC
+150 FQSEFGMHSEGIC
-163 YRDWKNRS
+163 YRDWKNRDT
-171 SKCENCLVE
+171 KCENCPVE
-180 QSFSDGQIHTSEE
+180 RSFLDGKIHTSEE
-193 TVIFRDGSRGQMEVR
+193 TVVFKDGRQGQMEVR
-208 ATPVKN
+208 TTPVKN
-214 EQGEVIYVLE
+214 EEGEVIYVLE

-232 RKLEQEIGPGT
+232 RRLEGELGPGA
-243 GSLEERVAERLKHLQ
+243 GSLEERVAERFNHLQ

-273 MIWFTDPQGQ
+273 MILFADPEWK

-298 KKDELLAVG
+298 SKDELLAVG
-307 SLSDLFEGPGE
+307 SIRELFEDPGE
-318 MERFRQQ
+318 LARFRQQ

-332 RDLLTRYKTKGGNAL
+332 RDLLTRYKTKQGNAL

-359 DGRIIG
+359 NGRIIG
-365 YQGIARDITQQKQI
+365 YEGIVRDITQQKQTV
-379 IDEMRRNS
+379 DEMRRNS

-406 NEVLANTI
+406 EEVLANTI
-414 DLIVN
+414 DLIVS

-435 KHLYLA
+435 AHLYLA
-441 AAHGLSREFVQHPLV
+441 AAHGLSREFVEDPLV
-456 QRRALGEG
+456 QRRALGQG
-464 LLGQVAQQ
+464 LLGKVAQQ
-472 GETVIAEEVHQ
+472 GETVIAEDTTQ

-509 NTVGVLSAS
+509 RTVGVLSAS

-550 EETRKALEDLSA
+550 EKTRKALEDVSA

-586 INNPLAVV
+586 INNPLAAV

-600 MLKLID
+600 MLKLIA

-612 ERLEDINRYLV
+612 ERLEDINRYLA

-674 IKLVKNLEAHIPQV
+674 IRLVKNLEAHIPQV

-703 GNAAEAMTEGGILTL
+703 GNAAEEMTEGDTLTL
-718 EVCQS
+718 QVCQA

-733 TDTGYGIPPENLK
+733 TDTGCGIPPENLK
-746 DVFEPFFTT
+746 DIFEPFFTT

-775 HQGKIEVESP
+775 HHGKIEVESP
-785 PVGGET
+785 PVGGER
-791 GSRFSILLPIEVKTA
+791 GSRFRILLPIAVDTA
-806 EAPGEKGPARSP
+806 EADERGR
-818 TNFDMSTGGIG
+818 TNKISHQL

>member
-1 MRWKVPFALINRS
+1 MRRKLPLSLINRR
-14 LSVKLFLAVT
+14 LSAKLFLAVT
-24 TVIGLTIAVFVLVQ
+24 TVIGLVMLAFALMNTQ
-38 VQHETEM
+38 YEKKM

-52 LSAVLYFCLYL
+52 LSAGLYCCLHF

-68 VQHLTEI
+68 VRRLAEMAKQ
-75 VKEIDRGEY
+75 IDHGDDNGRVSVGS
-84 DGGEQVRGED
+84 ED
-94 ELGQLA
+94 ELRQLA
-100 LSLSELNRK
+100 VSLNELSRK
-109 LEARTAD
+109 LEARTTD
-116 LIRKG
+116 LLKKRAA
-121 VDYQALISSVSN
+121 YQALISSVSN

-150 FQSKFGMRSKGIC
+150 FQSEFGMHSEGIC

-171 SKCENCLVE
+171 SKCENCPVE
-180 QSFSDGQIHTSEE
+180 RSFLDGEIHTSEE
-193 TVIFRDGSRGQMEVR
+193 TVVFKDGRQGQMEVR

-243 GSLEERVAERLKHLQ
+243 GSLEERVAQRFKHLQ

-273 MIWFTDPQGQ
+273 MIWFTDPQGKM
-283 IVDINPCGV
+283 VDINPCGV

-298 KKDELLAVG
+298 SKGELLAVD
-307 SLSDLFEGPGE
+307 SLSELLEDPGE
-318 MERFRQQ
+318 LARFRQQ
-325 LLANGMV
+325 LLENGMV
-332 RDLLTRYKTKGGNAL
+332 KDLVTRYKTKQGKAL
-347 DISLSANLISDE
+347 DILLSANLISDE
-359 DGRIIG
+359 NGRIIG
-365 YQGIARDITQQKQI
+365 YEGIARDITRQKQM

-401 SSLQV
+401 SSIQV
-406 NEVLANTI
+406 EEVLANTI
-414 DLIVN
+414 DLIIS

-427 VYLLAEGG
+427 VYFLAEGG
-435 KHLYLA
+435 EHLYLA
-441 AAHGLSREFVQHPLV
+441 AARGLSREFVENPLV

-464 LLGQVAQQ
+464 LLGDVALR
-472 GETVIAEEVHQ
+472 GETVIAEDTSQV
-483 LGSLYR
+483 GALYR
-489 DAVQKEGLQSV
+489 EAVQKEGLQSV

-509 NTVGVLSAS
+509 RTVGVLSAS

-550 EETRKALEDLSA
+550 EKTRKALEDVSA

-586 INNPLAVV
+586 INNPIAVV

-600 MLKLID
+600 MLKLIG

-612 ERLEDINRYLV
+612 ERLEDVNRYLA

-646 QIDMKANSIR
+646 QIDMKANSVR
-656 EIIDRTLPLVSHD
+656 KIIDRTLPLVSHD

-674 IKLVKNLEAHIPQV
+674 IRLVKKLEEHIPEVQ
-688 HCDFKQIQQALLNVL
+688 CDFKQIQQVVLNVL
-703 GNAAEAMTEGGILTL
+703 SNAAEAMTAGGTLTL
-718 EVCQS
+718 QVCRA
-723 AKGDYVEVVV
+723 AKDDFVEVVV
-733 TDTGYGIPPENLK
+733 TDTGCGIPPANMK
-746 DVFEPFFTT
+746 DIFEPFFTT
-755 KEERKGVGLGLA
+755 KEQGKGVGLGLA

-775 HQGKIEVESP
+775 HHGTVEVESP
-785 PVGGET
+785 PVGGES
-791 GSRFSILLPIEVKTA
+791 GSRFRIRLPIAVETG
-806 EAPGEKGPARSP
+806 EADEPG
-818 TNFDMSTGGIG
+818 GGSQISQQL

>member
-1 MRWKVPFALINRS
+1 MRRKLPLVLINRK
-14 LSVKLFLAVT
+14 LSVKLFLAMT
-24 TVIGLTIAVFVLVQ
+24 TVIGLV
-38 VQHETEM
+38 M
-45 LISLFLC
+45 LAFALMNTQYEKKIFISLFLC
-52 LSAVLYFCLYL
+52 LSAGLYCCLHF

-68 VQHLTEI
+68 VRRLAEMANQ
-75 VKEIDRGEY
+75 IDHGDDNGRVSVGS
-84 DGGEQVRGED
+84 ED
-94 ELGQLA
+94 ELRQLA
-100 LSLSELNRK
+100 VSLNELSRK
-109 LEARTAD
+109 LTARTTD
-116 LIRKG
+116 LLKKRAA
-121 VDYQALISSVSN
+121 YQALISSVSN

-150 FQSKFGMRSKGIC
+150 FQSEFGMHSEGIC

-171 SKCENCLVE
+171 SKCENCPVE
-180 QSFSDGQIHTSEE
+180 RSFLDGEIHTSEE
-193 TVIFRDGSRGQMEVR
+193 TVVFKDGRQGQMEVR

-273 MIWFTDPQGQ
+273 MIWFTDPQGKM
-283 IVDINPCGV
+283 VDINPCGV

-298 KKDELLAVG
+298 SKGELLAVD
-307 SLSDLFEGPGE
+307 SLSELLEDPGE
-318 MERFRQQ
+318 LARFRRQ
-325 LLANGMV
+325 LLENGMV
-332 RDLLTRYKTKGGNAL
+332 RDLVTRYKTKQGNAL

-359 DGRIIG
+359 NGQIIG
-365 YQGIARDITQQKQI
+365 YEGIARDITRQKQM

-406 NEVLANTI
+406 EEVLANTI
-414 DLIVN
+414 DLIIG

-427 VYLLAEGG
+427 VYFLAEGG
-435 KHLYLA
+435 EHLYLA
-441 AAHGLSREFVQHPLV
+441 AARGLSREFVENPLV

-464 LLGQVAQQ
+464 LLGDVALQ
-472 GETVIAEEVHQ
+472 GETVIAEDTSQV
-483 LGSLYR
+483 GALYR
-489 DAVQKEGLQSV
+489 EAVQKEGLQSV

-509 NTVGVLSAS
+509 RTVGVLSAS

-550 EETRKALEDLSA
+550 EKTRKALEDVSA

-586 INNPLAVV
+586 INNPIAVV

-600 MLKLID
+600 MLKLIG

-612 ERLEDINRYLV
+612 ERLEDINRYLA

-646 QIDMKANSIR
+646 HIDMKANSIKK
-656 EIIDRTLPLVSHD
+656 IIDRTLPLVSHD

-674 IKLVKNLEAHIPQV
+674 IRLVKKLEEHIPDVQ
-688 HCDFKQIQQALLNVL
+688 CDFKQIQQVVLNVL
-703 GNAAEAMTEGGILTL
+703 SNAAEAMTEGGAVILQ
-718 EVCQS
+718 VCRA
-723 AKGDYVEVVV
+723 AKEDYVEVVV
-733 TDTGYGIPPENLK
+733 TDTGCGIPPENMK
-746 DVFEPFFTT
+746 DIFEPFFTT
-755 KEERKGVGLGLA
+755 KEQGKGVGLGLA

-775 HQGKIEVESP
+775 HHGTVEVESP
-785 PVGGET
+785 PVGGES
-791 GSRFSILLPIEVKTA
+791 GSRFRIRLPIAVEIG
-806 EAPGEKGPARSP
+806 EADEPGGDSQI
-818 TNFDMSTGGIG
+818 SQQL

>member
-1 MRWKVPFALINRS
+1 MALINRS

-24 TVIGLTIAVFVLVQ
+24 IVIGLIILAFALMNTQYEKKI
-38 VQHETEM
+38 

-52 LSAVLYFCLYL
+52 LSAGLYFCLL
-63 LVLRP
+63 FLVLRP
-68 VQHLTEI
+68 VRRLAEMAKQ
-75 VKEIDRGEY
+75 IDHGDDHGRVSVGSQ
-84 DGGEQVRGED
+84 DDFEQLGVSLN
-94 ELGQLA
+94 EL
-100 LSLSELNRK
+100 SRK
-109 LEARTAD
+109 LKVRTAD
-116 LIRKG
+116 LLKKRAA
-121 VDYQALISSVSN
+121 YQALISSVSN

-150 FQSKFGMRSKGIC
+150 FQSEFGMHSEGIC

-171 SKCENCLVE
+171 SKCENCPVE
-180 QSFSDGQIHTSEE
+180 RSFLDGEIHTSEE
-193 TVIFRDGSRGQMEVR
+193 TVVFKDGRQGQMEVR
-208 ATPVKN
+208 TTPVKN

-243 GSLEERVAERLKHLQ
+243 GSLEERVVERFKHLQ

-273 MIWFTDPQGQ
+273 MIWFTDPQGKM
-283 IVDINPCGV
+283 VDINPCGV

-298 KKDELLAVG
+298 SKDELLAVD
-307 SLSDLFEGPGE
+307 SLSELLEDPGE
-318 MERFRQQ
+318 LARFRQQ
-325 LLANGMV
+325 LLENGMV
-332 RDLLTRYKTKGGNAL
+332 KDLVTRYKTKQGNAL

-359 DGRIIG
+359 NGRIIG
-365 YQGIARDITQQKQI
+365 YEGIARDITRQKQI
-379 IDEMRRNS
+379 IDEIRRNS

-406 NEVLANTI
+406 EEVLANTI
-414 DLIVN
+414 DLIIS

-427 VYLLAEGG
+427 VYFLAEGG
-435 KHLYLA
+435 EHLYLA
-441 AAHGLSREFVQHPLV
+441 AARGLSREFVENPLV

-464 LLGQVAQQ
+464 LLGDVALQ
-472 GETVIAEEVHQ
+472 GETVIAEDTSQV
-483 LGSLYR
+483 GALYR

-500 AYIPLRSKG
+500 AYIPLPSKG
-509 NTVGVLSAS
+509 RTVGVLSAS
-518 SHFSEKFSSQ
+518 SHFTEKFSSQ

-550 EETRKALEDLSA
+550 EKTRKALEDVSA

-577 KLAATIAHE
+577 KLSATIAHE
-586 INNPLAVV
+586 INNPIAVV

-600 MLKLID
+600 MLKLIR

-612 ERLEDINRYLV
+612 ERLEDINRYLT

-656 EIIDRTLPLVSHD
+656 KIIDRTLPLVSHD

-674 IKLVKNLEAHIPQV
+674 IMLVKKLEEHIPEVQ
-688 HCDFKQIQQALLNVL
+688 CDFKQIQQVVLNVL
-703 GNAAEAMTEGGILTL
+703 GNAAEAIAEGGTLTL
-718 EVCQS
+718 QVCQA

-733 TDTGYGIPPENLK
+733 TDSGCGIPPENLK
-746 DVFEPFFTT
+746 DIFEPFFTT
-755 KEERKGVGLGLA
+755 KEKGKGVGLGLA

-775 HQGKIEVESP
+775 HHGTVEVESP
-785 PVGGET
+785 PVGGES
-791 GSRFSILLPIEVKTA
+791 GSRFRIRLPIAVETGEVD
-806 EAPGEKGPARSP
+806 EPGGDSQI
-818 TNFDMSTGGIG
+818 SHQL

>member
-1 MRWKVPFALINRS
+1 MRRKLPFALINRS

-24 TVIGLTIAVFVLVQ
+24 TVIGLTILAFVLVK
-38 VQHETEM
+38 VQHEKKT

-52 LSAVLYFCLYL
+52 LSAGLYFCLHF

-68 VQHLTEI
+68 VRRLAHMA
-75 VKEIDRGEY
+75 KEVRRGDY
-84 DGGEQVRGED
+84 DGRVSVGSED
-94 ELGQLA
+94 ELAQLA
-100 LSLSELNRK
+100 VSLNELGRK
-109 LEARTAD
+109 LKVRTAD
-116 LIRKG
+116 LIKQRA
-121 VDYQALISSVSN
+121 DYQALISSVSN

-150 FQSKFGMRSKGIC
+150 FQSEFGMHSEGIC

-171 SKCENCLVE
+171 SKCENCPVE
-180 QSFSDGQIHTSEE
+180 RSFLDGEIHTSEE
-193 TVIFRDGSRGQMEVR
+193 TVVFKDGRQGQMEVR

-273 MIWFTDPQGQ
+273 MIWFTDPQGKM
-283 IVDINPCGV
+283 VDINPCGV

-298 KKDELLAVG
+298 SKGELLAVD
-307 SLSDLFEGPGE
+307 SLSELLEDPGE
-318 MERFRQQ
+318 LARFRRQ
-325 LLANGMV
+325 LLENGMV
-332 RDLLTRYKTKGGNAL
+332 KDLVTRYKTKQGNAL

-359 DGRIIG
+359 NGQIIG
-365 YQGIARDITQQKQI
+365 YEGIARDITRQEQM

-406 NEVLANTI
+406 EEVLANTI
-414 DLIVN
+414 DLIIG

-427 VYLLAEGG
+427 VYFLAEGG
-435 KHLYLA
+435 EHLYLA
-441 AAHGLSREFVQHPLV
+441 AARGLSREFVENPLV

-464 LLGQVAQQ
+464 LLGDVALR
-472 GETVIAEEVHQ
+472 GETVIAEDTSQV
-483 LGSLYR
+483 GALYR
-489 DAVQKEGLQSV
+489 EAVQKEGLQSV

-509 NTVGVLSAS
+509 RTVGVLSAS

-550 EETRKALEDLSA
+550 EKTRKALEDVSA

-586 INNPLAVV
+586 INNPIAVV

-600 MLKLID
+600 MLKLIG

-612 ERLEDINRYLV
+612 ERLEDINRYLA

-646 QIDMKANSIR
+646 HIDMKANSIR
-656 EIIDRTLPLVSHD
+656 KIIDRTLPLVSHD

-674 IKLVKNLEAHIPQV
+674 IRLVKKLEEHIPDVQ
-688 HCDFKQIQQALLNVL
+688 CDFKQIQQVVLNVL
-703 GNAAEAMTEGGILTL
+703 SNAAEAMTEGGALILQ
-718 EVCQS
+718 VCRA
-723 AKGDYVEVVV
+723 AKEDYVEMIV
-733 TDTGYGIPPENLK
+733 TDTGCGIPPENMK
-746 DVFEPFFTT
+746 DIFEPFFTT
-755 KEERKGVGLGLA
+755 KEQGKGVGLGLA

-775 HQGKIEVESP
+775 HHGTVEVESP
-785 PVGGET
+785 PVGEES
-791 GSRFSILLPIEVKTA
+791 GSRFRIRLPIAVETG
-806 EAPGEKGPARSP
+806 EADEPGGDSQI
-818 TNFDMSTGGIG
+818 SQQL

>member
-1 MRWKVPFALINRS
+1 MRRKLPLVLINRK
-14 LSVKLFLAVT
+14 LSVKLFLAMT
-24 TVIGLTIAVFVLVQ
+24 TVIGLV
-38 VQHETEM
+38 M
-45 LISLFLC
+45 LAFALMNTQYEKKIFISLFLC
-52 LSAVLYFCLYL
+52 LSAGLYCCLHF

-68 VQHLTEI
+68 VRRLAEMANL
-75 VKEIDRGEY
+75 IDHGDDNGRVSVGS
-84 DGGEQVRGED
+84 ED
-94 ELGQLA
+94 ELRQLA
-100 LSLSELNRK
+100 VSLNELSRK
-109 LEARTAD
+109 LTARTTD
-116 LIRKG
+116 LLKKRAA
-121 VDYQALISSVSN
+121 YQALISSVSN

-150 FQSKFGMRSKGIC
+150 FQSEFGMHSEGIC

-171 SKCENCLVE
+171 SKCENCPVE
-180 QSFSDGQIHTSEE
+180 RSFLDGEIHTSEE
-193 TVIFRDGSRGQMEVR
+193 TVVFKDGRQGQMEVR

-214 EQGEVIYVLE
+214 EQSEVIYVLE

-243 GSLEERVAERLKHLQ
+243 GSLEERVAERLQHLQ

-273 MIWFTDPQGQ
+273 MIWFTDPQGKM
-283 IVDINPCGV
+283 VDINPCGV

-298 KKDELLAVG
+298 SKGELLAVD
-307 SLSDLFEGPGE
+307 SLSELLEDPGE
-318 MERFRQQ
+318 LARFRRQ
-325 LLANGMV
+325 LLENGMV
-332 RDLLTRYKTKGGNAL
+332 RDLVTRYKTKQGNAL

-359 DGRIIG
+359 NGQIIG
-365 YQGIARDITQQKQI
+365 YEGIARDITRQKQM

-406 NEVLANTI
+406 EEVLANTI
-414 DLIVN
+414 DLIIG

-427 VYLLAEGG
+427 VYFLAEGG
-435 KHLYLA
+435 EHLYLA
-441 AAHGLSREFVQHPLV
+441 AARGLSREFVENPLV

-464 LLGQVAQQ
+464 LLGDVALQ
-472 GETVIAEEVHQ
+472 GETVIAEDTSQV
-483 LGSLYR
+483 GALYR
-489 DAVQKEGLQSV
+489 EAVQKEGLQSV

-509 NTVGVLSAS
+509 LTVGVLSAS

-550 EETRKALEDLSA
+550 EKTRKALEDVSA

-586 INNPLAVV
+586 INNPIAVV

-600 MLKLID
+600 MLKLIG

-612 ERLEDINRYLV
+612 ERLEDINRYLA

-646 QIDMKANSIR
+646 HIDMKANSIR
-656 EIIDRTLPLVSHD
+656 KIIDRTLPLVSHD

-674 IKLVKNLEAHIPQV
+674 IRLVKKLEEHIPDVQ
-688 HCDFKQIQQALLNVL
+688 CDFKQIQQVVLNVL
-703 GNAAEAMTEGGILTL
+703 SNAAEAMSEGGTLILQ
-718 EVCQS
+718 VCRA
-723 AKGDYVEVVV
+723 AKEDYVEVVV
-733 TDTGYGIPPENLK
+733 TDTGCGIPPENMK
-746 DVFEPFFTT
+746 DIFEPFFTT
-755 KEERKGVGLGLA
+755 KEQGKGVGLGLA

-775 HQGKIEVESP
+775 HHGTVEVESP
-785 PVGGET
+785 PVGGES
-791 GSRFSILLPIEVKTA
+791 GSRFRIRLPIAVETGKA
-806 EAPGEKGPARSP
+806 DEPGGDSQI
-818 TNFDMSTGGIG
+818 SQQL

>member
-1 MRWKVPFALINRS
+1 L
-14 LSVKLFLAVT
+14 
-24 TVIGLTIAVFVLVQ
+24 
-38 VQHETEM
+38 
-45 LISLFLC
+45 
-52 LSAVLYFCLYL
+52 
-63 LVLRP
+63 
-68 VQHLTEI
+68 
-75 VKEIDRGEY
+75 DGE
-84 DGGEQVRGED
+84 
-94 ELGQLA
+94 
-100 LSLSELNRK
+100 
-109 LEARTAD
+109 
-116 LIRKG
+116 
-121 VDYQALISSVSN
+121 
-133 YVVAINRNFEII
+133 
-145 MVNER
+145 
-150 FQSKFGMRSKGIC
+150 
-163 YRDWKNRS
+163 
-171 SKCENCLVE
+171 
-180 QSFSDGQIHTSEE
+180 IHTSEE
-193 TVIFRDGSRGQMEVR
+193 TVVFKDGREGQMEVR

-273 MIWFTDPQGQ
+273 MIWFTDPQGKM
-283 IVDINPCGV
+283 VDINPCGV

-298 KKDELLAVG
+298 SKDELLAAG
-307 SLSDLFEGPGE
+307 SLSELLEDPAELA
-318 MERFRQQ
+318 RFRQH

-332 RDLLTRYKTKGGNAL
+332 RDLVTRYKTKQGNAL

-359 DGRIIG
+359 NGQIIG
-365 YQGIARDITQQKQI
+365 YEGIARDISRQKQMV
-379 IDEMRRNS
+379 DEMRRNS

-406 NEVLANTI
+406 EEVLANTI
-414 DLIVN
+414 DLIVS

-427 VYLLAEGG
+427 VYLLAEDGEY
-435 KHLYLA
+435 LYLA
-441 AAHGLSREFVQHPLV
+441 AAHGLSREFVEDPLV

-464 LLGQVAQQ
+464 LLGDVAQR
-472 GETVIAEEVHQ
+472 GETVIAEDASQV
-483 LGSLYR
+483 GSLYR

-509 NTVGVLSAS
+509 RTVGVLSAS
-518 SHFSEKFSSQ
+518 SHFIEKFSSQ

-550 EETRKALEDLSA
+550 EKTRKALEDVSA
-562 AQEQVMRTEK
+562 AQEQVLRTEK

-586 INNPLAVV
+586 INNPIAVV

-600 MLKLID
+600 MLKLIG
-606 RQHFTP
+606 RQHFAP
-612 ERLEDINRYLV
+612 ERLEDINRYLA

-656 EIIDRTLPLVSHD
+656 KIIDRTLPLVSHD

-674 IKLVKNLEAHIPQV
+674 IRLVKNLEEDIPNVQ
-688 HCDFKQIQQALLNVL
+688 CDFKQIQQALLNVL
-703 GNAAEAMTEGGILTL
+703 GNAAEAMTEGGTLTL
-718 EVCQS
+718 QVCQA
-723 AKGDYVEVVV
+723 AKTGYVEVVV
-733 TDTGYGIPPENLK
+733 TDTGCGIPPENLK
-746 DVFEPFFTT
+746 DIFEPFFTT

-775 HQGKIEVESP
+775 HRGTIEVESP

-791 GSRFSILLPIEVKTA
+791 GSRFRILLPIAVETG
-806 EAPGEKGPARSP
+806 EADEPEGTSQI
-818 TNFDMSTGGIG
+818 SSQL

>member
-1 MRWKVPFALINRS
+1 LALINRS

-24 TVIGLTIAVFVLVQ
+24 MVIGLIIAAFALAKVQ
-38 VQHETEM
+38 VEKKT

-52 LSAVLYFCLYL
+52 LSAGLCFCLYF

-68 VQHLTEI
+68 VQGLADMAKRME
-75 VKEIDRGEY
+75 RGDY
-84 DGGEQVRGED
+84 DGRTQVRGED

-100 LSLSELNRK
+100 HSLNKLNRK
-109 LEARTAD
+109 LEARTVD
-116 LIRKG
+116 LIKKR

-145 MVNER
+145 MVNDR
-150 FQSKFGMRSKGIC
+150 FQSEFGLRSKGIC

-171 SKCENCLVE
+171 SKCENCPVE
-180 QSFSDGQIHTSEE
+180 KSFLDGEIHTSEE
-193 TVIFRDGSRGQMEVR
+193 TVIFKDGREGHMEVR

-214 EQGEVIYVLE
+214 ERGEVISVLE

-232 RKLEQEIGPGT
+232 RKLEQELGPGT
-243 GSLEERVAERLKHLQ
+243 GALEERVAERLKHLQ

-283 IVDINPCGV
+283 IVEINPCGV

-298 KKDELLAVG
+298 SKDELLAVG
-307 SLSDLFEGPGE
+307 SLGELFENPAE
-318 MERFRQQ
+318 LERFRQQ

-332 RDLLTRYKTKGGNAL
+332 RDLLTHYKTKQGNPL

-365 YQGIARDITQQKQI
+365 YQGIARDITLQKQMI
-379 IDEMRRNS
+379 EEMRRNS

-401 SSLQV
+401 SSLHID
-406 NEVLANTI
+406 EVLANTI
-414 DLIVN
+414 DLIVS

-435 KHLYLA
+435 EHLYLA
-441 AAHGLSREFVQHPLV
+441 AAHGLSREFVENPLV

-464 LLGQVAQQ
+464 LLGEVAQQ
-472 GETVIAEEVHQ
+472 GEAVIAEGIDQ

-489 DAVQKEGLQSV
+489 GAVQKEGLQSV

-518 SHFSEKFSSQ
+518 SHSTEKFSSQ
-528 QIEFLTSIGN
+528 QIEFLASIGN

-550 EETRKALEDLSA
+550 EKTRKALEDVSA

-600 MLKLID
+600 MLKLIG

-612 ERLEDINRYLV
+612 ERLEDINRYLA

-674 IKLVKNLEAHIPQV
+674 IKLVKNLEAHLPDVQ
-688 HCDFKQIQQALLNVL
+688 CDFKQIQQALLNVL
-703 GNAAEAMTEGGILTL
+703 GNAAEAMTEGGTLILQ
-718 EVCQS
+718 VCH
-723 AKGDYVEVVV
+723 AAEGDYVEVVV
-733 TDTGYGIPPENLK
+733 TDSGCGIPAENLK
-746 DVFEPFFTT
+746 DIFEPFFTT

-775 HQGKIEVESP
+775 HHGKIEVESP

-791 GSRFSILLPIEVKTA
+791 GSRFRILLPIASETG
-806 EAPGEKGPARSP
+806 EADEGERTSQISHQP
-818 TNFDMSTGGIG
+818 